1 MSPNPQETADLVT
14 VTGEILNGKLHFL
27 RETNLLFLSLLNL
40 PKFFKRGV
48 SSNFNTLL
56 LKTYTW

>member
-27 RETNLLFLSLLNL
+27 L
-40 PKFFKRGV
+40 V
-48 SSNFNTLL
+48 ADV
-56 LKTYTW
+56 